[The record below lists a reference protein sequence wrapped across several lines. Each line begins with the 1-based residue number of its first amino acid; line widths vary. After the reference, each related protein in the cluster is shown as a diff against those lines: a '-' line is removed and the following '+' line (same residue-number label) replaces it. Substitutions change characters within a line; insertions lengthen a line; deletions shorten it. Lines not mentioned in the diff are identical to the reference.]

1 MTMPILDPASGS
13 SVALLGTG
21 TMGAGMAKNIAK
33 AGIPLRVWNRSR
45 ERAEPLAEHGI
56 EIADTPAEAVDGA
69 DVVVTM
75 LFDAPAIEDA
85 MKDVRLGP
93 DTVWAQMSTV
103 GIEDTARLAALSDRF
118 VDAPVLGTKAP
129 AEQGTLL
136 VIASGAEELKPL
148 VTPVFD
154 AVGGRT
160 MWVGDQPGAGT
171 KLKLVVNGWMGFLI
185 AGTAQSMSFAEA
197 LGLDP
202 KLFLDAIN
210 GAASDSLVARGKGAA
225 IINNDF
231 SPSFS
236 LDGAAKDML
245 LISDALRGA
254 GIDTSVAQAITGM
267 LQKAQDLGHGEKDM
281 ISVYH
286 AFK

>member
-1 MTMPILDPASGS
+1 MR
-13 SVALLGTG
+13 VALLGTG
-21 TMGAGMAKNIAK
+21 TMGAGMARNIAR

-56 EIADTPAEAVDGA
+56 EIAATPAEAVDGA
-69 DVVVTM
+69 DLVITM
-75 LFDAPAIEDA
+75 LFDAASVEEA

-103 GIEDTARLAALSDRF
+103 GVQDTARLAATTERF
-118 VDAPVLGTKAP
+118 VDAPVLGTKQP

-136 VIASGAEELKPL
+136 VVASGAEEFKPV

-154 AVGGRT
+154 AVGSRT
-160 MWVGDQPGAGT
+160 MWVGDEPGPAT
-171 KLKLVVNGWMGFLI
+171 KLKLVVNGWMGYLI
-185 AGTAQSMSFAEA
+185 AGTGQSMSFAEA

-202 KLFLDAIN
+202 ALFLEAIN
-210 GAASDSLVARGKGAA
+210 GAASDSMVARLKGSA
-225 IINNDF
+225 IIKDDF
-231 SPSFS
+231 TPSFS
-236 LDGAAKDML
+236 LDGAVKDMG
-245 LISDALRGA
+245 LIADAMRDA
-254 GIDTSVAQAITGM
+254 GVDTSVADAVGGM
-267 LQKAQDLGHGEKDM
+267 MRKAQDLGHGEKDM

>member
-1 MTMPILDPASGS
+1 MR
-13 SVALLGTG
+13 VALLGTG
-21 TMGAGMAKNIAK
+21 TMGAGMARNIAK

-56 EIADTPAEAVDGA
+56 EIAATPAEAVEGA

-75 LFDAPAIEDA
+75 LFDAPAIEEA
-85 MKDVRLGP
+85 MKDVQLGP
-93 DTVWAQMSTV
+93 DAVWAQMSTV
-103 GIEDTARLAALSDRF
+103 GIEDTARLAALTDRF
-118 VDAPVLGTKAP
+118 VDAPVLGTRQP
-129 AEQGTLL
+129 ADQGTLL
-136 VIASGAEELKPL
+136 VIASGAAELEPL

-160 MWVGDQPGAGT
+160 MWVGDEPGAGT

-185 AGTAQSMSFAEA
+185 AGTGQSMSFAEA

-202 KLFLDAIN
+202 KLFLEAIN
-210 GAASDSLVARGKGAA
+210 GAASDSLVARAKGSA

-231 SPSFS
+231 SPNFS